1 MGRAGSQRARP
12 TRGARS
18 SIVLE
23 ARAEQKDGLCAE
35 PAVQVALD
43 GDVHRR
49 LHDARR
55 RWNLAPQ
62 S

>member
-1 MGRAGSQRARP
+1 M
-12 TRGARS
+12 
-18 SIVLE
+18 LE